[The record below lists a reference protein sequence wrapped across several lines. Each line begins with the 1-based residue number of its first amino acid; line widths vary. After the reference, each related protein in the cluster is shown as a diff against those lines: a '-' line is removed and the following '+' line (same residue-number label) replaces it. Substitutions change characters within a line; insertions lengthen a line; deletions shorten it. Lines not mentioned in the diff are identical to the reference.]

1 MPATVV
7 TDCGSSRFGL
17 VRVSLLRP
25 PQCLFM
31 ARQSAACLSLQ
42 AADSER
48 CLFGGDCCHSI
59 RHLCHRSCACAH
71 CTRLHAPDRQTL
83 YRQTSRRC
91 TGVIPQTMYRHT
103 SDTLPSNLAKLY
115 RRHTSDAVPS
125 DLRRR
130 LCRRY
135 HLIRTQNRA
144 LSVNEDF
151 AGCYSLMGRFTVSR
165 ATTRPDCVVDTFT
178 S

>member
-59 RHLCHRSCACAH
+59 RHLCAV
-71 CTRLHAPDRQTL
+71 PGYMRQTVRRCTVKPRDVIPQTMYRQML
-83 YRQTSRRC
+83 YRQSSDDVPSDLRRCTVRPQTLYRQTSDDAPSELRRCTVRLQTMYRQTSRRC
-91 TGVIPQTMYRHT
+91 TGVRPQT
-103 SDTLPSNLAKLY
+103 LY
-115 RRHTSDAVPS
+115 RQTSDA
-125 DLRRR
+125 D
-130 LCRRY
+130 C
-135 HLIRTQNRA
+135 LIEWQQ
-144 LSVNEDF
+144 
-151 AGCYSLMGRFTVSR
+151 
-165 ATTRPDCVVDTFT
+165 
-178 S
+178 